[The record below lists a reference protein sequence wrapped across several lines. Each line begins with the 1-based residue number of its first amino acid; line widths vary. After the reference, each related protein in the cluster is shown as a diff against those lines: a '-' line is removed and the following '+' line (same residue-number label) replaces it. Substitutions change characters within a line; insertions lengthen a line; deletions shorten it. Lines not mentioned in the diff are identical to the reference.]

1 VFRTIGITEG
11 INLQFRAE
19 ALNALNHPNF
29 GNPGADVS
37 NQGQFGYITT
47 LVGQPSRIFRLG
59 ARVSF

>member
-1 VFRTIGITEG
+1 M
-11 INLQFRAE
+11 QFRAE
-19 ALNALNHPNF
+19 ALNAFNHPNF

-37 NQGQFGYITT
+37 NQGQFGFITT